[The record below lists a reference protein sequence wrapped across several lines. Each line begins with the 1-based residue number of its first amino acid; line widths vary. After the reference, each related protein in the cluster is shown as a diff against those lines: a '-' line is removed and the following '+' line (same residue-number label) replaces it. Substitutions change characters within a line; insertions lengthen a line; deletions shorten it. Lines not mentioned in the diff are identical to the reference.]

1 MNSYNFVST
10 QATRST
16 KSLLSYWAL
25 LPALAMG
32 LGCGDAEQ
40 SSVEERALALS
51 TPAVVASFDPAQ
63 GQLPESVTADNDGNF
78 YLSMSNTVQ
87 KLSPNGTLSLYAQ
100 LPTPAGNFAAG
111 VKFGPN
117 GYLYVA
123 SAGFDPSQ
131 GAAGLYKVSPGRTV
145 SLVTQLD
152 PTGFPNDIAFDA
164 DDNALVTDPFLGR
177 VYKVDRSGNSSVW
190 IQDARL
196 LGNPANPALVIAPF
210 GVDGIAFDKNKRN
223 LYLGNLDSGSIYR
236 VAVGSGCAPGP
247 LQLWVTDPKLRGAD
261 GIAFDKKGNLLVAV
275 NAQDQI
281 AQVAPNGSVSV
292 VAAGAPLDSPS
303 SVVFGQHGSDKKNL
317 YISNFAIARALGVK
331 PGAPAPSLTR
341 IGVQFGGQDI
351 P

>member
-1 MNSYNFVST
+1 MNSYDFVST
-10 QATRST
+10 QAARFP
-16 KSLLSYWAL
+16 KSLSSYWFL
-25 LPALAMG
+25 LPALALG
-32 LGCGDAEQ
+32 LGCGEAEQ
-40 SSVEERALALS
+40 SPVEERALALT
-51 TPAVVASFDPAQ
+51 TPAVVASFNPAL
-63 GQLPESVTADNDGNF
+63 GQLPESVTADADGNF

-87 KLSPNGTLSLYAQ
+87 KLSSNGTLSLYAQ
-100 LPTPAGNFAAG
+100 LPTPAGNFASG

-131 GAAGLYKVSPGRTV
+131 AAAGLYKVSPNRTV
-145 SLVTQLD
+145 SLVTSLD
-152 PTGFPNDIAFDA
+152 PTGFPNDIAFDD

-177 VYKVDRSGNSSVW
+177 VYKIDRWGHSSVW
-190 IQDARL
+190 LQDARL
-196 LGNPANPALVIAPF
+196 LGNSANPALGIAPF

-236 VAVGSGCAPGP
+236 VAVGSGCTPGP
-247 LQLWVTDPKLRGAD
+247 LQLWVTDSRLRGAD
-261 GIAFDKKGNLLVAV
+261 GIAFDKKGNLYVAV

-281 AQVAPNGSVSV
+281 AQVAANGSVSV
-292 VAAGAPLDSPS
+292 VASGEPLDSPS

-317 YISNFAIARALGVK
+317 YLASFAIARALGVK

-341 IGVQFGGQDI
+341 IGVQFGGQDL